1 LSCGSPNQVTIKQ
14 WQVGADDELIETDPP
29 ARSPSGEV
37 LVLQPYGSLFFA
49 AAPVF
54 EAALPEI
61 TQASRHSVVILRL
74 RGRSDLGSTFM
85 DVLNRYAK
93 ALAAVDS
100 KLVIVS
106 ANQRVQ
112 DQLRVAGIT
121 ATIGQENVYATDE
134 RVGATLKQAHA
145 DAISWIESQPR
156 GGTKHE
162 E

>member
-1 LSCGSPNQVTIKQ
+1 MGAPFCGGIGLAGPEQSDAGDHYPRKRQEVGKEPDQV
-14 WQVGADDELIETDPP
+14 D
-29 ARSPSGEV
+29 
-37 LVLQPYGSLFFA
+37 GSLFFA

-61 TQASRHSVVILRL
+61 TQSSRHSVVILRL
-74 RGRSDLGSTFM
+74 RGRSDFGSTFM

-134 RVGATLKQAHA
+134 RVGATLKRAHA
-145 DAISWIESQPR
+145 DAVTWIEDQPR
-156 GGTKHE
+156 DGTQHVEKPS
-162 E
+162 